1 MDKPKVKILIALFAY
16 SGNGG
21 IPGTIPEIAV
31 WLAET
36 AVKLAKDDR
45 VASFAT
51 ATLCDTP
58 ITMTR
63 NRAIKMAQAGG
74 FDMILMLDSD
84 NEPDGYFGK
93 CPNAKRFMDV
103 GFDFAYDRL
112 VQGKPTVI
120 AAPYC
125 GPPPHPIGG
134 GEGEVPYLFE
144 WMNDSS
150 EEKVFGYRLHRL
162 NRNEAAR
169 MTGIQPIA
177 ALPTGV
183 CLFTVSAFEGMSTPY
198 FAYEMN
204 ADHTDKQSTEDV
216 YATRNI
222 SLYWQTKLNEDVVFA
237 ACDSWALHHKVKKV
251 GRPELLSVNAV
262 HRDLQDRYLE
272 SAGIG
277 EQMAEIDFTDGKSEM
292 RFVDAELSNGPSAAE
307 HWRDRESAST
317 KPQFT
322 HKRRIGRRSIGGY
335 KHQTPMID
343 LDALATLATD
353 ECQRL
358 KYPIHIAEVGSWV
371 GESAVAFIVGMDA
384 AGNTGHITCIDTWEG
399 TDTDVNKVYADE
411 LGSDGAFALFCQNLE
426 KEINTDRVHVLKGD
440 SVEIA
445 KQVTDQV
452 EIVFLDAGHTYEE
465 IVQDIKAWLPHV
477 AKDGILCGH
486 DYCPQFPG
494 VVAAVDQLRSR
505 YPVQVMPETSV
516 WVMRNTPNVQA
527 M

>member
-1 MDKPKVKILIALFAY
+1 MDKPKVKVLITLFAY

-36 AVKLAKDDR
+36 AVKLAKDER
-45 VASFAT
+45 VAHVAT

-63 NRAIKMAQAGG
+63 NRAIKMAQEGG
-74 FDMILMLDSD
+74 FDMVLMLDSD

-144 WMNDSS
+144 WINDSS

-169 MTGIQPIA
+169 MSGIQPVA

-183 CLFTVSAFEGMSTPY
+183 CLFTVSAFVGMSTPY

-222 SLYWQTKLNEDVVFA
+222 SLFWHTQINEDVVFA

-251 GRPELLSVNAV
+251 GRPELLSMNAV
-262 HRDLQDRYLE
+262 HKDLQERYLE
-272 SAGIG
+272 SAGMG
-277 EQMAEIDFTDGKSEM
+277 EKLAEIDFTEGKAEM
-292 RFVDAELSNGPSAAE
+292 RFVDAELTAGPSPLKE
-307 HWRDRESAST
+307 EP
-317 KPQFT
+317 KPIKGQFT
-322 HKRRIGRRSIGGY
+322 HTRRIGRRVIGGY

-343 LDALATLATD
+343 LEALSAIAAD
-353 ECQRL
+353 ESLRL
-358 KYPIHIAEVGSWV
+358 KRPIEIAEIGSWV
-371 GESAVAFIVGMDA
+371 GESAVAFVVGMDSA
-384 AGNTGHITCIDTWEG
+384 NNPGRITCIDTWEG
-399 TDTDVNKVYADE
+399 TESDQNQTYMEGTDPNAIFG
-411 LGSDGAFALFCQNLE
+411 LFARNMK
-426 KEINTDRVHVLKGD
+426 KEIDTDRVRVIKGD
-440 SVEIA
+440 SIEVANQI
-445 KQVTDQV
+445 TDQV
-452 EIVFLDAGHTYEE
+452 DIVFLDAGHSYEE
-465 IVQDIKAWLPHV
+465 IVSDIKGWLPHV
-477 AKDGILCGH
+477 MKDGILCGH
-486 DYCPQFPG
+486 DYCPAFPG
-494 VVAAVDQLRSR
+494 VIAAVDQLKKK
-505 YPVQVMPETSV
+505 YPVQVMPGTSV
-516 WVMRNTPNVQA
+516 WVMRNTPNVPA
-527 M
+527 V